1 MNHFDLNNSAASPT
15 VVPETAIPPSAAE
28 TTVCSPAAEHENN
41 KPSRILSARERQL
54 AGLRPPF
61 KPGEVH
67 NPLGRPKGSRNKLAE
82 YMVRDFCE
90 SSEKHGAQAI
100 ETLRKKKPVDYVRI
114 ASQLIPK
121 EYLLKDQTAEGMSD
135 DQLGAVIDRMK
146 QIIAQHEQN
155 IVDVTPVD
163 PGR

>member
-1 MNHFDLNNSAASPT
+1 
-15 VVPETAIPPSAAE
+15 
-28 TTVCSPAAEHENN
+28 
-41 KPSRILSARERQL
+41 L

-61 KPGEVH
+61 RPGEVH

-90 SSEKHGAQAI
+90 SWEKHGAQVI

-121 EYLLKDQTAEGMSD
+121 EYLLEDQTAEGMSD

-155 IVDVTPVD
+155 VIDVTPVD
-163 PGR
+163 LKPDEDL

>member
-1 MNHFDLNNSAASPT
+1 MGDDKHYDQIL
-15 VVPETAIPPSAAE
+15 VQDIPES
-28 TTVCSPAAEHENN
+28 VDGKN
-41 KPSRILSARERQL
+41 KPLRNPSARERQL

-90 SSEKHGAQAI
+90 SWEKHGAQAI

-114 ASQLIPK
+114 AAQLIPK
-121 EYLLKDQTAEGMSD
+121 EFLVKDQAADGMTD
-135 DQLGAVIDRMK
+135 DQLGAVIDCMK
-146 QIIAQHEQN
+146 QIIAQHEHN
-155 IVDVTPVD
+155 VIDVTPVD
-163 PGR
+163 PKPD

>member
-1 MNHFDLNNSAASPT
+1 VEEIAITSAA
-15 VVPETAIPPSAAE
+15 AE
-28 TTVCSPAAEHENN
+28 GTVCSPAAEHGNS
-41 KPSRILSARERQL
+41 KPLQIPSARERQL

-90 SSEKHGAQAI
+90 SWERHGAQAI

-121 EYLLKDQTAEGMSD
+121 EFLVKDQAADGMTD
-135 DQLGAVIDRMK
+135 DQLGAVIERMK
-146 QIIAQHEQN
+146 QIIAQHEEK
-155 IVDVTPVD
+155 
-163 PGR
+163 